1 MKKGMLQH
9 EQVTCFVFVGEKPS
23 SRAVEIGASWT
34 NGRLA
39 AKTLH
44 DALRACGIEPSEQ
57 QFINLFGDDP
67 GAPPVAQDLRIR
79 RIRQLAANGH
89 TIVALGQKV
98 SRALSKHRVTH
109 LRLIHPA
116 ARGAIRKKSR
126 YLAHV
131 AAGLSG
137 ATLSSPKDESLK
149 PLINLKGA
157 GRKAA

>member
-1 MKKGMLQH
+1 MKKGRLLHGRAM
-9 EQVTCFVFVGEKPS
+9 CFVFVGQKPP

-67 GAPPVAQDLRIR
+67 GAPTVAQDLRIR

-98 SRALSKHRVTH
+98 SHSLSKHRVSH

-116 ARGAIRKKSR
+116 ARGSIRKKSR
-126 YLAHV
+126 YHEHV
-131 AAGLSG
+131 AAQLISAASHSMKGKASI
-137 ATLSSPKDESLK
+137 TLVDDVRGE
-149 PLINLKGA
+149 
-157 GRKAA
+157 RKAA

>member
-1 MKKGMLQH
+1 MKKGRLQE
-9 EQVTCFVFVGEKPS
+9 EQATCFVFVGEKPS

-67 GAPPVAQDLRIR
+67 GAPTVAQDLRIR

-98 SRALSKHRVTH
+98 SHSLSKHRVTH

-116 ARGAIRKKSR
+116 ARGPIRKKSR
-126 YLAHV
+126 YCEHV
-131 AAGLSG
+131 ATQLTGMASHSVKEKISVMPVDDVRG
-137 ATLSSPKDESLK
+137 E
-149 PLINLKGA
+149 
-157 GRKAA
+157 RKAA